1 MELYVDHVWLHAIT
15 LPVRVRVVVP
25 QLLDTVA
32 RLRRG
37 QRPHGLATHLDG
49 ARMWNAAV
57 ALGIDGATLTAPFD
71 TVSLCLSKGLGAPMG
86 SVLSGPAALISEAR
100 KYRKMLGGGLRQV
113 GMVAAAGI
121 HALDHHVERL
131 ADDHANAAVLAEA
144 LDAIDGIEIRAQNTN
159 MVFCTAGQV
168 DPAVLTDAMEAAGV
182 LALWHSTP
190 DGTTETR
197 LVTHLDV
204 SSSDLELVA
213 NAVEQALAN

>member
-1 MELYVDHVWLHAIT
+1 MEEATD
-15 LPVRVRVVVP
+15 
-25 QLLDTVA
+25 VA
-32 RLRRG
+32 RA
-37 QRPHGLATHLDG
+37 HGLATHLDG

-57 ALGIDGATLTAPFD
+57 ALSVDGATLTAPFD

-121 HALDHHVERL
+121 HALEHHVERL
-131 ADDHANAAVLAEA
+131 ADDHANAAALAEA

-159 MVFCTAGQV
+159 MVFCTAGHAH
-168 DPAVLTDAMEAAGV
+168 PAVLTDAMEAAGV
-182 LALWHSTP
+182 LARWYSTP
-190 DGTTETR
+190 DGATETR

-204 SSSDLELVA
+204 STGDLELVA
-213 NAVEQALAN
+213 KAVEQALVD

>member
-1 MELYVDHVWLHAIT
+1 
-15 LPVRVRVVVP
+15 
-25 QLLDTVA
+25 
-32 RLRRG
+32 
-37 QRPHGLATHLDG
+37 
-49 ARMWNAAV
+49 MWNAAV

-182 LALWHSTP
+182 LALWHRLPTARPRLGWSPISTCRAAISNWWRTP
-190 DGTTETR
+190 SSRPSPTDQIRPATR
-197 LVTHLDV
+197 
-204 SSSDLELVA
+204 
-213 NAVEQALAN
+213 

>member
-1 MELYVDHVWLHAIT
+1 
-15 LPVRVRVVVP
+15 
-25 QLLDTVA
+25 
-32 RLRRG
+32 
-37 QRPHGLATHLDG
+37 
-49 ARMWNAAV
+49 
-57 ALGIDGATLTAPFD
+57 
-71 TVSLCLSKGLGAPMG
+71 
-86 SVLSGPAALISEAR
+86 
-100 KYRKMLGGGLRQV
+100 
-113 GMVAAAGI
+113 
-121 HALDHHVERL
+121 
-131 ADDHANAAVLAEA
+131 
-144 LDAIDGIEIRAQNTN
+144 

>member
-1 MELYVDHVWLHAIT
+1 MRDSV
-15 LPVRVRVVVP
+15 
-25 QLLDTVA
+25 
-32 RLRRG
+32 
-37 QRPHGLATHLDG
+37 
-49 ARMWNAAV
+49 
-57 ALGIDGATLTAPFD
+57 DGATLTAPFD

-131 ADDHANAAVLAEA
+131 ADDHANAAALAEA

-213 NAVEQALAN
+213 NAVEQALAD